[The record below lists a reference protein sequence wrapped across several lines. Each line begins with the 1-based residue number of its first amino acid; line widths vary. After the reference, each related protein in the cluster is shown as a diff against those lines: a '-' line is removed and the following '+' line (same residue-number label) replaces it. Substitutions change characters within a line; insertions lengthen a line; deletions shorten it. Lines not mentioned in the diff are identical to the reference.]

1 MSGPD
6 LSTKTAKASSLASTN
21 VSMVSLEETLRKV
34 ESSLLPSIQSYI
46 SSTTTASPQ
55 NGGLDFLHAKN
66 TLLLSYLIDLI
77 VLIRDNGNSSDDDG
91 DNKNSNKNFNYQ

>member
-6 LSTKTAKASSLASTN
+6 SSTKTAKASSLATASTNTN
-21 VSMVSLEETLRKV
+21 VSMTSLEETLRKV

-46 SSTTTASPQ
+46 KSTTKSGPSGPSRPSPQ
-55 NGGLDFLHAKN
+55 TGGLDFLHAKN

-77 VLIRDNGNSSDDDG
+77 VLIRDNHAHDG
-91 DNKNSNKNFNYQ
+91 